1 MVHQIWLIET
11 FLCQNTTLQKIEWQ
25 IKIEVY
31 EDLCPITKCQQYQ
44 FVIVPINLPQFL
56 WSILFYQRAS
66 LLIRIFLA
74 WNHKYDI
81 YEISI
86 RGIPGNVPASL
97 ITTITL
103 ISVKLL
109 WTPEFSL
116 SILIRPS
123 LVPGREGRPG
133 DVFLTGS
140 ESELRQVSAVRWDRQ
155 QMGQSR
161 LRRHRH
167 HCRDCSR
174 YSHHHHHHQ

>member
-109 WTPEFSL
+109 RTPEFSL
-116 SILIRPS
+116 SILILPS
-123 LVPGREGRPG
+123 LVPAGRCFPHGVWVRTE
-133 DVFLTGS
+133 TG
-140 ESELRQVSAVRWDRQ
+140 ECGAVRQAAD
-155 QMGQSR
+155 GTVTVTPAPPP
-161 LRRHRH
+161 L
-167 HCRDCSR
+167 
-174 YSHHHHHHQ
+174 